1 MTQGT
6 GSRHCTV
13 SSGEHKVEGCSITAR
28 LSPSTDLS
36 SHSLSLLQ
44 GLRYPHSYIP
54 RGSSRERTYNC
65 MRTRSQGR
73 RLGSLL
79 VSTWPGA
86 EARHPQPSALCDPE
100 AFPLPAAPAAGLKC
114 RAKQLPLGVSKT
126 RSSSHAG
133 QPESVS
139 PDTFLWPQPE
149 RVGFT

>member
-1 MTQGT
+1 
-6 GSRHCTV
+6 
-13 SSGEHKVEGCSITAR
+13 
-28 LSPSTDLS
+28 
-36 SHSLSLLQ
+36 
-44 GLRYPHSYIP
+44 
-54 RGSSRERTYNC
+54 

-73 RLGSLL
+73 RLVSLL

-114 RAKQLPLGVSKT
+114 RAKQLPLGVSNT

-149 RVGFT
+149 EQGSPENMQIYNSLPSKRQRNKLSPGKVHG